1 MDKKQAIITLYQNG
15 DEKIADIYD
24 KDSQVADALNL
35 LIDGFE
41 YPDFSHKTIN
51 QVLLSYFNKEKA
63 PFDVGRTLCH
73 HALAHHI
80 QENEIDLVPF
90 FYNHSICNFGI
101 LTDGDKVA
109 NFVALATGDG
119 RLLSKYK
126 LDDGQ
131 DIYLITDFES
141 ENEPKRTTAMFVDD
155 Y

>member
-1 MDKKQAIITLYQNG
+1 MDKNQAITVLFQNG

-24 KDSQVADALNL
+24 SNSQVAEALNL
-35 LIDGFE
+35 LIEGFE
-41 YPDFSHKTIN
+41 YPDHSHKTCN
-51 QVLLSYFNKEKA
+51 QVLLAYFNKEKA
-63 PFDVGRTLCH
+63 PFDVGRTLYH

-80 QENEIDLVPF
+80 QENEIDLVSF

-101 LTDGDKVA
+101 LTDDDKIA

-131 DIYLITDFES
+131 EIYLITDFAVGDQ
-141 ENEPKRTTAMFVDD
+141 PRMTTAMFVED